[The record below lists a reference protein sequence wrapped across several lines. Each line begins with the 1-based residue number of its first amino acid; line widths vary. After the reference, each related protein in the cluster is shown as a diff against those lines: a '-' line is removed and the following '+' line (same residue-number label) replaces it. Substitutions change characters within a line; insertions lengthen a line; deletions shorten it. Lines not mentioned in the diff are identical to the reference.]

1 MWIGIVGI
9 NISSPQ
15 NLVLPRISPFF
26 SAEEFSNISL
36 HKYNQKMQH
45 KNVLFIQEFSNW
57 QFKHVQLLRFT
68 ENIYECNFW
77 SFYSILS
84 FTLKLLPKWYLKS
97 VMFLSR
103 RHCFFLH
110 FIIFTID
117 ECCHVT
123 IRQLY
128 SVSILFS
135 ICWSA
140 FHCHDFC

>member
-1 MWIGIVGI
+1 MWITII
-9 NISSPQ
+9 QLNISSPE
-15 NLVLPRISPFF
+15 NVVLPRISSFF
-26 SAEEFSNISL
+26 LSEEFSNISL

-57 QFKHVQLLRFT
+57 QFKHVQLLRCT
-68 ENIYECNFW
+68 ENLYENNFW
-77 SFYSILS
+77 SFYSIVS
-84 FTLKLLPKWYLKS
+84 FTLR
-97 VMFLSR
+97 FLSN
-103 RHCFFLH
+103 CYFKSAMFTVFLLL
-110 FIIFTID
+110 IIFTID
-117 ECCHVT
+117 ECCDIT